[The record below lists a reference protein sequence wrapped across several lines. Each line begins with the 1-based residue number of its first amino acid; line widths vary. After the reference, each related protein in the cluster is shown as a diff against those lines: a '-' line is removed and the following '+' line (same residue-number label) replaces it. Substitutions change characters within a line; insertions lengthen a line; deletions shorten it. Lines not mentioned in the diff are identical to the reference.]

1 MKIIVIGAGHGG
13 LQAAKVLAKNGHE
26 VTVYEKSPRDSVSYD
41 WRDDVEPTVFEELN
55 IPVPENSYRTNCVS
69 LVAPFS
75 ETPLYVYSEEHTR
88 EWNLDRKTFVLML
101 CDLAEKEGAKIY
113 FESPVEKLI
122 VENNEVKGVYVNNEK
137 IYADL
142 VIDSSGLNSPFRAE
156 VSDLFG
162 ITKQIN
168 DDEAFTVY
176 RAFVKPNENAER
188 PEKYKKKIYLKH
200 LGQPGIS
207 WCVCEPD
214 GLINILVGRIGRM
227 SDEEFNR
234 SLTELKRTNPIIGY
248 EVVRGGQI
256 ARIPVRYPLTK
267 MVGKGY
273 AVLGDAAFMTIPLI
287 GSGMANSL
295 RAGQMLAEE
304 IINANSVCVDT
315 LWKYQVRYYKE
326 IGAGHY
332 MVDCLKRMLLNAKNE
347 DIKYMFECGVIT
359 EDDMRC
365 ISCGEPLKLT
375 PKAVVQKVGK
385 GIKKSNF
392 LISLVGAA
400 LKGIRAEKTAKQIP
414 TNYNEE
420 EIKQWQNKV
429 EKMFS

>member
-13 LQAAKVLAKNGHE
+13 LQVAKVLAQNGYDI
-26 VTVYEKSPRDSVSYD
+26 TVYEKSPRNSVSYD
-41 WRDDVEPTVFEELN
+41 WRDDVEPTVFEELC

-101 CDLAEKEGAKIY
+101 CDLAEKAGAKIH
-113 FESPVEKLI
+113 FETPVQKLMI
-122 VENNEVKGVYVNNEK
+122 ENDEVKGVYVSGEK

-142 VIDSSGLNSPFRAE
+142 VVDSSGLNSPFRAE
-156 VSDLFG
+156 VSDIFC
-162 ITKQIN
+162 ITKQIK

-214 GLINILVGRIGRM
+214 GLINILVGRIGKM
-227 SDEEFNR
+227 ADDEFNK
-234 SLTELKRTNPIIGY
+234 SLAELKRTNPIIGD
-248 EVVRGGQI
+248 EVVRGGQF
-256 ARIPVRYPLTK
+256 ARIPVRHPLTK

-304 IINANSVCVDT
+304 IMKDNSVSVDT
-315 LWKYQVRYYKE
+315 LWKYQVRYYNE

-332 MVDCLKRMLLNAKNE
+332 IVDCLRRMLLNAKNE

-375 PKAVVQKVGK
+375 AKSVVQKIGK
-385 GIKKSNF
+385 GIKKSGF

-400 LKGIRAEKTAKQIP
+400 LKGIKAEKTAKKIP
-414 TNYNEE
+414 QKYDEE
-420 EIKQWQNKV
+420 TIKEWQTKI
-429 EKMFS
+429 EKIFR